1 MEYLKKSLKIL
12 IVDDNETDLELLEAI
27 LVKIGFEQI
36 ITARSGSEAI
46 RLAKEHQPG
55 LFFIDVM
62 MPEMTGGEFR
72 ELLKE
77 DPATKDIPVVF
88 ISGIISKAEESQLGG
103 QLASGDLIVAKPF
116 SVTSIAEV
124 IVSALKKSRKSY
136 LE

>member
-1 MEYLKKSLKIL
+1 MEELRKNLKIL

-27 LVKIGFEQI
+27 LVKIGFEQVI
-36 ITARSGSEAI
+36 PASSGREAFE
-46 RLAKEHQPG
+46 LAKEHHPG
-55 LFFIDVM
+55 LCFVDVM

-77 DPATKDIPVVF
+77 SPATEDIPVIY

-124 IVSALKKSRKSY
+124 IVTALKRTGKSY
-136 LE
+136 

>member
-1 MEYLKKSLKIL
+1 MDELKKNLKIL

-27 LVKIGFEQI
+27 LVKIGFEQVL
-36 ITARSGSEAI
+36 TAKSGPEAFE
-46 RLAKEHQPG
+46 LVKEQTPG
-55 LFFIDVM
+55 LCFVDVM
-62 MPEMTGGEFR
+62 MPGMTGGEFR

-77 DPATKDIPVVF
+77 SPATQDIPVIY

-124 IVSALKKSRKSY
+124 IVTALKRSGKSY
-136 LE
+136 R

>member
-1 MEYLKKSLKIL
+1 MDELKKNLKIL

-27 LVKIGFEQI
+27 LVKIGFEQVF
-36 ITARSGSEAI
+36 AAKSGPEAFE
-46 RLAKEHQPG
+46 LVKEQTPG
-55 LFFIDVM
+55 LCFVDVM
-62 MPEMTGGEFR
+62 MPGMTGGEFR

-77 DPATKDIPVVF
+77 SPATQNIPVIY

-124 IVSALKKSRKSY
+124 MVTALKRTGQSY
-136 LE
+136 R

>member
-1 MEYLKKSLKIL
+1 MVELKKNLKIL

-27 LVKIGFEQI
+27 LVKIGFEQVF
-36 ITARSGSEAI
+36 TAKSGPEA
-46 RLAKEHQPG
+46 
-55 LFFIDVM
+55 F
-62 MPEMTGGEFR
+62 

-77 DPATKDIPVVF
+77 SPATQGIPVIY

-124 IVSALKKSRKSY
+124 MVTALKRTGQSY
-136 LE
+136 Q